1 MDLMPRGDS
10 VIKYGYFEVK
20 PEITSEAWQVN
31 IEDFVV
37 EVQTDLESA
46 PKKLLCVCIDDKDTI
61 IARGASIFI
70 GGLTGNSYTSTNRSD
85 IRSESASF
93 TSPDA
98 TYLKFDEEMKKIYV
112 HVMRWEYVKC
122 GKWMWIAIYDE

>member
-1 MDLMPRGDS
+1 ML
-10 VIKYGYFEVK
+10 KYGYFDVK
-20 PEITSEAWQVN
+20 PEIDTQSWQVN
-31 IEDFVV
+31 IDDFVV
-37 EVQTDLESA
+37 EVQTDLDVT
-46 PKKLLCVCIDDKDTI
+46 PKKLMCIYMDEKDTI
-61 IARGASIFI
+61 IGRGASIFI
-70 GGLTGNSYTSTNRSD
+70 GGLTGNAYTGSNSSD

-112 HVMRWEYVKC
+112 HAAQWGYVKC